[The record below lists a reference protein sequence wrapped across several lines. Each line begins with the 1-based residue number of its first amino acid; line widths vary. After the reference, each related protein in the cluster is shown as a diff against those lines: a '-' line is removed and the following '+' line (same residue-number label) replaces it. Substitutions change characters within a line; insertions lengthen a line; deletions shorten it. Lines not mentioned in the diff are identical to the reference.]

1 MGQFGHYQNV
11 DRRNRLGRLNTYLFK
26 KASIA
31 IGGLVVFACC
41 VLLLERLLRIFEVVT
56 TSTKPASDASNMIV
70 SLLPYYLG
78 IAVPMALM
86 LGTIITVDR
95 FSRSSEL
102 TAALGAGVS
111 LTHMT
116 RPFLAIA
123 TILAVGSILI
133 EGWLQPLGRYQY
145 RTVENTVKQT
155 SFTAALREGT
165 FTTVGSRTFF
175 GGTDKPDAGIGPIF
189 IYEAV
194 SENGQQT
201 GFRLTT
207 AKEGELI
214 VREETGAPVLQLGS
228 GRAYQILDN
237 NRLSG
242 DLGFGG
248 SSIAGA
254 ATVVPFR
261 ARGNDERELTS
272 SELFKNRKGDLRTEI
287 DRNTNNAA
295 LHLRIARTA
304 LLFILPFIA
313 VPFGL
318 NYGRNPSSAGI
329 FVGVV
334 FLVSLQKG
342 LEFAQSLGAA
352 GKIPPWLGIW
362 GLIAALT
369 IFAAI
374 IFRKSAFKMGQP
386 PLTSFAQWVSHM
398 QGRIRSILKQV
409 RDRLRGTTEGRHV

>member
-1 MGQFGHYQNV
+1 MGQFGHYQSV

-26 KASIA
+26 RASIA

-56 TSTKPASDASNMIV
+56 TSTQPASDASNMIV

-194 SENGQQT
+194 SENDEQT

-237 NRLSG
+237 SRLSG

-334 FLVSLQKG
+334 FLVSLQKA

-369 IFAAI
+369 IFAVI

-398 QGRIRSILKQV
+398 QGQIRTILKQV
-409 RDRLRGTTEGRHV
+409 RDRLRGTTEGRRV

>member
-1 MGQFGHYQNV
+1 MGRFLHYQSV

-26 KASIA
+26 RASIA

-56 TSTKPASDASNMIV
+56 TSTQPASDASNMIV

-123 TILAVGSILI
+123 AILAVGSILI

-207 AKEGELI
+207 ANEGELI

-237 NRLSG
+237 SNLSG

-362 GLIAALT
+362 GLIAALA

-398 QGRIRSILKQV
+398 QGQIRAVLQQV
-409 RDRLRGTTEGRHV
+409 RDRLRGTKEGRRV